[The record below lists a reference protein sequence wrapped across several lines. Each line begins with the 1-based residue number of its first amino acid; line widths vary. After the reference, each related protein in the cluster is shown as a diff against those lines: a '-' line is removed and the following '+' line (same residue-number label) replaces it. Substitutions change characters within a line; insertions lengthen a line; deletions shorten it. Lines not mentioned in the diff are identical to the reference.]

1 MRILLTAILVATFS
15 QTTLAAL
22 LVDDF
27 SVGPTTVTRNG
38 AALAQSQTGL
48 DPSRVLGGARHFEF
62 DGNGAD
68 VQTATIGGGTLQ
80 LTPTPMPVG
89 NSLAYLDLTWGSDSS
104 PLGLDLTSL
113 GANRFHID
121 LLSGSRP
128 GLVIGSP
135 GGGRS
140 SRNPDS
146 NGDVFFT
153 ELSGS
158 ADLANVSWIR
168 LSTVRSSGYKIGSL
182 SIVPEPA
189 TLWLGMAAAAVAV
202 HVRLKYVCLAIH
214 LRLATKMGT
223 VKLPLATLLLYGFIS
238 NILGETKT

>member
-1 MRILLTAILVATFS
+1 MRVLLTAILVATFS

-68 VQTATIGGGTLQ
+68 VQTATVGGGTLQ

-89 NSLAYLDLTWGSDSS
+89 NSLAYMDLTWGSDSS

-121 LLSGSRP
+121 LLSGSR
-128 GLVIGSP
+128 LWLIVGSP

-140 SRNPDS
+140 SEPPDP

-153 ELSGS
+153 KLAGA
-158 ADLANVSWIR
+158 ADLTNVSWIR
-168 LSTVRSSGYKIGSL
+168 LSAGRSTGYEIGSL

-189 TLWLGMAAAAVAV
+189 TLWLGIAAAAA
-202 HVRLKYVCLAIH
+202 LAIN
-214 LRLATKMGT
+214 RQRTRC
-223 VKLPLATLLLYGFIS
+223 
-238 NILGETKT
+238 GE